1 MYSFRDIN
9 GNDIP
14 FESKRDLELELQ
26 KDIETDEITAYLV
39 LYNEHVYEVTQK
51 TYEVIEN
58 M

>member
-39 LYNEHVYEVTQK
+39 LCNEHAYEVTQK